1 MTPIELFA
9 VTVFTSY
16 FAIMNPIANTPI
28 FMGLTQGADS
38 STIKKL
44 ARRSTLTAFIIVLSF
59 IVLGQY
65 IFSLF
70 GLSIAAFKLAGG
82 ILIFHVGYEMIQSK
96 VSSTQDHSNFKIDES
111 IAVSPIAIPILAGPG
126 TIVTAMN
133 NTIHVSY
140 IHVLINIAMLALML
154 LLTFLAFSYSGR
166 LVKIIG
172 NNSIVILGKLM
183 GVILTVIGTGM
194 VIDGIKLAFNLA

>member
-1 MTPIELFA
+1 MGPIELFA
-9 VTVFTSY
+9 VSTFTSY
-16 FAIMNPIANTPI
+16 FAIMNPVANTPI

-38 STIKKL
+38 TELKKL
-44 ARRSTLTAFIIVLSF
+44 ARKSTLTAFMIVLSF

-82 ILIFHVGYEMIQSK
+82 LLIFHVGYEMIQSK
-96 VSSTQDHSNFKIDES
+96 KSSTQNHSHFEIDES

-133 NTIHVSY
+133 NTIDASY
-140 IHVLINIAMLALML
+140 AHIIINISMLALML
-154 LLTFLAFSYSGR
+154 FLTFLAFSYSER
-166 LVKIIG
+166 LVKLIG
-172 NNSIVILGKLM
+172 TNSIVVLGKLM

-194 VIDGIKLAFNLA
+194 VIDGIKLAFKLG

>member
-1 MTPIELFA
+1 MGSIELFT

-28 FMGLTQGADS
+28 FMGLTQGAG
-38 STIKKL
+38 STEIKKL
-44 ARRSTLTAFIIVLSF
+44 ARESTLTAFIIVLSF
-59 IVLGQY
+59 IILGQY

-70 GLSIAAFKLAGG
+70 GLSIAAFKIAGG
-82 ILIFHVGYEMIQSK
+82 VLIFHVGYEMIQSK
-96 VSSTQDHSNFKIDES
+96 VSSTQDHSTFKIDES

-140 IHVLINIAMLALML
+140 VHIIINISMLALML
-154 LLTFLAFSYSGR
+154 FLTFLAFSYSER

-172 NNSIVILGKLM
+172 SNSIVVLGKLM

-194 VIDGIKLAFNLA
+194 LIDGIKIAFNLS

>member
-1 MTPIELFA
+1 MGPIELFA

-28 FMGLTQGADS
+28 FMGLTQGAGS
-38 STIKKL
+38 AELKKL
-44 ARRSTLTAFIIVLSF
+44 ARKSTLTAFIIVLSF

-82 ILIFHVGYEMIQSK
+82 LLIFHVGYEMIQSK
-96 VSSTQDHSNFKIDES
+96 VSSTQDHTNFEIDES

-133 NTIHVSY
+133 NTIHASFLH
-140 IHVLINIAMLALML
+140 IIINISMLALML
-154 LLTFLAFSYSGR
+154 FLTFLAFSYSER
-166 LVKIIG
+166 LVKLIG
-172 NNSIVILGKLM
+172 TNSIVVLGKLM

-194 VIDGIKLAFNLA
+194 VIDGIKLGFNLG

>member
-1 MTPIELFA
+1 MGPIELFT

-28 FMGLTQGADS
+28 FMGLTQGANTS
-38 STIKKL
+38 EIKKL
-44 ARRSTLTAFIIVLSF
+44 AKKSTLTAFVIILSF

-70 GLSIAAFKLAGG
+70 GLSISAFKLAGG

-96 VSSTQDHSNFKIDES
+96 TPSTQNHSNFEIDES

-133 NTIHVSY
+133 NTIHATY
-140 IHVLINIAMLALML
+140 THIIINIAMLALML
-154 LLTFLAFSYSGR
+154 LLTFLAFSYSER
-166 LVKIIG
+166 LVKVIG
-172 NNSIVILGKLM
+172 KNSIVVLGKLM

-194 VIDGIKLAFNLA
+194 VIDGTKLAFNI